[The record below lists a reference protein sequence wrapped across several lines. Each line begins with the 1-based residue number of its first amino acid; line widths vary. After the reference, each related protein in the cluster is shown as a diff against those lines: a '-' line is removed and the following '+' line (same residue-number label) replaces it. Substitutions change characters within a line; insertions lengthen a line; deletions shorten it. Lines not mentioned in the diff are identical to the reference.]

1 MLDAAIDI
9 HQRRACSVCRTPTSP
24 TFPTVGGCSFRV
36 RVPLPSLTPSLGPP
50 GLACLKGLSRF
61 LVPRV
66 ESLLRGA
73 FGGRSVVV
81 ASEGDVR
88 LNGLRVFRLTGAV
101 DAVLTS
107 CEHS

>member
-50 GLACLKGLSRF
+50 GLACLK
-61 LVPRV
+61 
-66 ESLLRGA
+66 
-73 FGGRSVVV
+73 
-81 ASEGDVR
+81 D
-88 LNGLRVFRLTGAV
+88 
-101 DAVLTS
+101 
-107 CEHS
+107 